1 MRHPSLKRNGPTL
14 CLRHNADPKPLTFQE
29 RLTVM
34 STHSS
39 SAPEREATPHATN
52 QTISD
57 AIKRRAQSL
66 INDRTIDAGDR
77 AFIRYALAT
86 NDAPGL
92 SELVRRADAG
102 EPIIDESCVL
112 AASDEIS
119 TEEKLERLAAMICQ
133 AGAQPETRSAALLVL
148 MSTLENSTEP
158 KVLANHVKHIAF
170 TRCGE
175 LNCFGMVDAQIAAI
189 ESELLVN

>member
-1 MRHPSLKRNGPTL
+1 
-14 CLRHNADPKPLTFQE
+14 
-29 RLTVM
+29 M

-39 SAPEREATPHATN
+39 SAPERQATPHATN
-52 QTISD
+52 NTISD

-66 INDRTIDAGDR
+66 IKDKTIDESDR

-102 EPIIDESCVL
+102 EAIIDDSYMLE
-112 AASDEIS
+112 ADDEIS

-133 AGAQPETRSAALLVL
+133 VGGQPETRSAALLVL

-189 ESELLVN
+189 ETELLVN

>member
-1 MRHPSLKRNGPTL
+1 
-14 CLRHNADPKPLTFQE
+14 
-29 RLTVM
+29 M

-39 SAPEREATPHATN
+39 SAPERGATPHATN
-52 QTISD
+52 NTISD

-66 INDRTIDAGDR
+66 IKDRTIDASDR
-77 AFIRYALAT
+77 AFIGYALAT
-86 NDAPGL
+86 NDASGL
-92 SELVRRADAG
+92 SEIVRRVDAG
-102 EPIIDESCVL
+102 EPVIDESCVL
-112 AASDEIS
+112 EADDEIS

-133 AGAQPETRSAALLVL
+133 VGGQPDTRSAALLVL

>member
-1 MRHPSLKRNGPTL
+1 
-14 CLRHNADPKPLTFQE
+14 
-29 RLTVM
+29 M

-39 SAPEREATPHATN
+39 SGVTPHATN

-66 INDRTIDAGDR
+66 INDRTIDESDR

-102 EPIIDESCVL
+102 EPIIDESRML
-112 AASDEIS
+112 EADDELS
-119 TEEKLERLAAMICQ
+119 TEEKLERLAALICQ
-133 AGAQPETRSAALLVL
+133 AGAQLETRSAALLVL

-175 LNCFGMVDAQIAAI
+175 LNCFGMVDAQIATI
-189 ESELLVN
+189 ESKLLVN

>member
-1 MRHPSLKRNGPTL
+1 
-14 CLRHNADPKPLTFQE
+14 
-29 RLTVM
+29 M

-52 QTISD
+52 SITNNTISN

-66 INDRTIDAGDR
+66 INDRSIDENDR

-86 NDAPGL
+86 NDTPGL
-92 SELVRRADAG
+92 SELVRRVDAG
-102 EPIIDESCVL
+102 EPIIDESCML
-112 AASDEIS
+112 EADDEIS

-133 AGAQPETRSAALLVL
+133 AGAQLETRSAALLVL

-189 ESELLVN
+189 ESELLAGTSAQ

>member
-1 MRHPSLKRNGPTL
+1 
-14 CLRHNADPKPLTFQE
+14 
-29 RLTVM
+29 M

-39 SAPEREATPHATN
+39 SAPERGATPHATN
-52 QTISD
+52 NTISD
-57 AIKRRAQSL
+57 AIKRRAQL
-66 INDRTIDAGDR
+66 IINDRTIDESDR

-92 SELVRRADAG
+92 SELVRRVDAG
-102 EPIIDESCVL
+102 EPVIDESCL
-112 AASDEIS
+112 LEANDDEIS
-119 TEEKLERLAAMICQ
+119 IEEKLERLAAMICQ

-189 ESELLVN
+189 ENELLVN

>member
-1 MRHPSLKRNGPTL
+1 
-14 CLRHNADPKPLTFQE
+14 
-29 RLTVM
+29 M

-39 SAPEREATPHATN
+39 SAPERQATPHATNSTTN

-57 AIKRRAQSL
+57 AVRRRAQSL
-66 INDRTIDAGDR
+66 INDRTIDASDR
-77 AFIRYALAT
+77 AFIGYALAT

-92 SELVRRADAG
+92 VELVRRADAG
-102 EPIIDESCVL
+102 EPIIDESCML
-112 AASDEIS
+112 EADAEIS
-119 TEEKLERLAAMICQ
+119 TEEKVERLAEMICQ
-133 AGAQPETRSAALLVL
+133 VGGQPETRSAALLVL

-158 KVLANHVKHIAF
+158 KLLANHLKHIAF

>member
-1 MRHPSLKRNGPTL
+1 
-14 CLRHNADPKPLTFQE
+14 
-29 RLTVM
+29 M

-52 QTISD
+52 STTKQTISD

-66 INDRTIDAGDR
+66 INDRTIDESDR

-102 EPIIDESCVL
+102 EPIIDESCL
-112 AASDEIS
+112 LEADNEIS
-119 TEEKLERLAAMICQ
+119 TEEKLERLAAMIFQ
-133 AGAQPETRSAALLVL
+133 AGSHPETRSAALLVL

-158 KVLANHVKHIAF
+158 KVLANFPVL
-170 TRCGE
+170 TRSRNEHGRFWRC
-175 LNCFGMVDAQIAAI
+175 LT
-189 ESELLVN
+189 

>member
-1 MRHPSLKRNGPTL
+1 MT
-14 CLRHNADPKPLTFQE
+14 
-29 RLTVM
+29 
-34 STHSS
+34 THGS
-39 SAPEREATPHATN
+39 SAPERHATPHATNSTTN

-66 INDRTIDAGDR
+66 INDRTIDESDR

-86 NDAPGL
+86 NDVTWL
-92 SELVRRADAG
+92 SELVRRVDAG
-102 EPIIDESCVL
+102 EPIIDESCML
-112 AASDEIS
+112 EADDEIS

-133 AGAQPETRSAALLVL
+133 AGSQPETRSAALLVL
-148 MSTLENSTEP
+148 MSTIENSTEP

>member
-1 MRHPSLKRNGPTL
+1 
-14 CLRHNADPKPLTFQE
+14 
-29 RLTVM
+29 M

-39 SAPEREATPHATN
+39 SAPESQATPHATTN
-52 QTISD
+52 TISD
-57 AIKRRAQSL
+57 AVKRRAQSL
-66 INDRTIDAGDR
+66 INDRTIDASDR
-77 AFIRYALAT
+77 AFISYALAT
-86 NDAPGL
+86 NDTSGL
-92 SELVRRADAG
+92 SELVRRVDAG

-112 AASDEIS
+112 EANEEIS

-133 AGAQPETRSAALLVL
+133 AGSQPETRSAALLVL
-148 MSTLENSTEP
+148 MSTLENSSEP
-158 KVLANHVKHIAF
+158 KVLANYVKHIAF

>member
-1 MRHPSLKRNGPTL
+1 
-14 CLRHNADPKPLTFQE
+14 
-29 RLTVM
+29 M

-39 SAPEREATPHATN
+39 SAPERQATPHATN
-52 QTISD
+52 STTNNTFSD

-66 INDRTIDAGDR
+66 IKDRTIDESDR

-86 NDAPGL
+86 DDASGL

-102 EPIIDESCVL
+102 EPVIDESYVL
-112 AASDEIS
+112 EVDDEIS

-158 KVLANHVKHIAF
+158 KLLANHVKHIAF

>member
-1 MRHPSLKRNGPTL
+1 
-14 CLRHNADPKPLTFQE
+14 
-29 RLTVM
+29 M

-39 SAPEREATPHATN
+39 SAPAREATPHAN
-52 QTISD
+52 NTIRD

-66 INDRTIDAGDR
+66 INDRTIDESDR

-86 NDAPGL
+86 NDALGL
-92 SELVRRADAG
+92 SELVRRVDAG
-102 EPIIDESCVL
+102 EPIIDESHL
-112 AASDEIS
+112 LEADDEIS

-133 AGAQPETRSAALLVL
+133 AGSLPETKAAALLVL
-148 MSTLENSTEP
+148 MSTLENSSEP

-175 LNCFGMVDAQIAAI
+175 LNCFGMVDTQIAAI
-189 ESELLVN
+189 ETELLIN

>member
-1 MRHPSLKRNGPTL
+1 
-14 CLRHNADPKPLTFQE
+14 
-29 RLTVM
+29 M

-52 QTISD
+52 STTNNTIND

-66 INDRTIDAGDR
+66 INDRTIDASDR

-86 NDAPGL
+86 NDTPGL
-92 SELVRRADAG
+92 SELVRRVDAG
-102 EPIIDESCVL
+102 EPVIDELCML
-112 AASDEIS
+112 EADDEIS
-119 TEEKLERLAAMICQ
+119 TGEKVEQLAAMICQ
-133 AGAQPETRSAALLVL
+133 AGGQLETRSAALLVL
-148 MSTLENSTEP
+148 MSTLENSIEP

-189 ESELLVN
+189 ESELLN